1 MSKLFKALADPKG
14 KDDMI
19 INRLG
24 FAIALA
30 VLMLG
35 GAFGL
40 RAAESAGM
48 LSPEDVRRAIQ
59 ILSGLVLAAYANVMP
74 KQIGRGSRSPHA
86 EARAQS
92 ALRFGG
98 WSLTLAGLA
107 YAGLWALAPL
117 DFADVASMVVVAT
130 ALTFTLAY
138 AAWCFWACRMS
149 AAS

>member
-1 MSKLFKALADPKG
+1 
-14 KDDMI
+14 MI

-24 FAIALA
+24 FAMGLA
-30 VLMLG
+30 ILMLG
-35 GAFGL
+35 GAYGL

-48 LSPEDVRRAIQ
+48 LSPDDARRAVQ

-74 KQIGRGSRSPHA
+74 KQLGPSRRSPQT

-117 DFADVASMVVVAT
+117 AVADVWSMIVVAA
-130 ALTFTLAY
+130 ALALTLAY
-138 AAWCFWACRMS
+138 AAWCFRACRMS